1 VRLDNVFIYSD
12 MQAGTGGLYVDG
24 TNTPKLKQMGAAVND
39 GAHVDVL
46 KLVQIYRERVNPKVN
61 VFSVQVAGYDNTVLP
76 DILYRGAI
84 LSGWTGKEAKLAYEM
99 STLWD
104 EIENPVAK
112 PEDDGWVNEW

>member
-1 VRLDNVFIYSD
+1 
-12 MQAGTGGLYVDG
+12 M
-24 TNTPKLKQMGAAVND
+24 
-39 GAHVDVL
+39 
-46 KLVQIYRERVNPKVN
+46 QIYRERVNPKVN

-104 EIENPVAK
+104 EVEREEQEPKEQEPKETVVRIPLVPLERIPLVK
-112 PEDDGWVNEW
+112 EQVEPEDDGWVSDW